1 MPIVE
6 MTLIQGRSYE
16 QKAAAVKAVTNA
28 LVETLGAP
36 IESVRI
42 IIREIP
48 AENFAVA
55 GVLKKSPPSP

>member
-6 MTLIQGRSYE
+6 MTLIQGRTHD

-42 IIREIP
+42 IIREVP
-48 AENFAVA
+48 AEHFAVG
-55 GVLKKSPPSP
+55 GVLKKSPPPT